1 MERIRPNPRLLL
13 FSLLGNVAFVGS
25 WLVMLRKPE
34 GWLPLGVALLA
45 VFLVLRVGGAWWQV
59 RQAPP
64 EATAH
69 FRRAAVITTVLAA
82 VAVGLWAFSV
92 VYGARQAPRVERRVV
107 HEPAP
112 GQQL

>member
-1 MERIRPNPRLLL
+1 MERIRPNPRLILL
-13 FSLLGNVAFVGS
+13 SLLGNVAFIGS
-25 WLVMLRKPE
+25 WLVVLRKPA
-34 GWLPLGVALLA
+34 GWLPLGLGLLA
-45 VFLVLRVGGAWWQV
+45 VFLVLRVGGAWWQA

-69 FRRAAVITTVLAA
+69 YRRAAVITTVLAV

-112 GQQL
+112 GPQL

>member
-1 MERIRPNPRLLL
+1 MERLRPNPRLLL
-13 FSLLGNVAFVGS
+13 YSLLGNAAFIGS
-25 WLVMLRKPE
+25 WLVMLRKPA
-34 GWLPLGVALLA
+34 GWLPIGLALLA

-59 RQAPP
+59 RQASP

-107 HEPAP
+107 HDEAP